1 MEDLQKHI
9 QNAKDHMDKSIHHFT
24 HTLAKVRAG
33 RAMPNMLDGIMIDYY
48 GTPTPVSQVASVTT
62 PDARTL
68 SIKPWEKKIIH
79 DIERAII
86 NSDLGLNPQSDGES
100 VRLNIP
106 VLTEERRRDLVK
118 QVKNEAEHARVSIR
132 NIRKDANE
140 HIKKLVKESVSEDE
154 VKKAELRIQ
163 ELTDGS
169 IKKID
174 ELAAGKEKEI
184 MTV

>member
-1 MEDLQKHI
+1 MEDLQKQI

-86 NSDLGLNPQSDGES
+86 NSDLGLNPQSDGET